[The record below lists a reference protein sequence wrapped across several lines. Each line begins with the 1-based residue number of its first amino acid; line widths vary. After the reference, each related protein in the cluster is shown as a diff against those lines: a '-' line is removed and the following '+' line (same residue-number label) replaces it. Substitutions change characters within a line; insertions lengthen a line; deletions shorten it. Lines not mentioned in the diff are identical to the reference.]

1 MSDLLKNPGRL
12 RRRAEVSRMIAGA
25 MRDPE
30 TRLKML
36 NIAERYERLA
46 QRAEDRLWV
55 IKFISQPRTLSRPQP
70 LQPSRGSRAGI
81 Y

>member
-1 MSDLLKNPGRL
+1 
-12 RRRAEVSRMIAGA
+12 MIAGA

-36 NIAERYERLA
+36 NIAECYERLA

-55 IKFISQPRTLSRPQP
+55 IKFISQSRKLSRPIQP
-70 LQPSRGSRAGI
+70 L
-81 Y
+81 

>member
-1 MSDLLKNPGRL
+1 
-12 RRRAEVSRMIAGA
+12 MIAGA

-55 IKFISQPRTLSRPQP
+55 TKFISQPRTLSPPVQ
-70 LQPSRGSRAGI
+70 SV
-81 Y
+81 